1 MIPDGTKIKDS
12 PIKTTSRQLFF
23 KLIFGINFKN
33 IKYDK
38 ISKKDIDKP
47 GLEVA
52 LPGYINP
59 NNPFEENYVAKENN
73 PQ

>member
-1 MIPDGTKIKDS
+1 MAEYFPIPAGVAALAT
-12 PIKTTSRQLFF
+12 
-23 KLIFGINFKN
+23 LIGLLYAF
-33 IKYDK
+33 DK

-59 NNPFEENYVAKENN
+59 NNPFEKNYVAKENN

>member
-1 MIPDGTKIKDS
+1 MFSKCY
-12 PIKTTSRQLFF
+12 RR
-23 KLIFGINFKN
+23 FGVEIEFNAF
-33 IKYDK
+33 DK

-59 NNPFEENYVAKENN
+59 NNPFEKNYVAKENN

>member
-1 MIPDGTKIKDS
+1 M
-12 PIKTTSRQLFF
+12 L
-23 KLIFGINFKN
+23 KLQSARSSLIHPCKRNSKV
-33 IKYDK
+33 
-38 ISKKDIDKP
+38 SKKDIDMP

-59 NNPFEENYVAKENN
+59 NNPFDESYVVKENN